1 MTLASRFDIIVIGV
15 YMLLMVAVGII
26 LSYFNKDD
34 SDFFKSG
41 NKMPWW
47 LSGFS
52 FFMTSFSVWTFTG
65 AAGLAYRAPGVAIS
79 MYLINSLS
87 MIFGVLFLARRWRR
101 SRAVTI
107 MSYLSERYGV
117 TTNQVYSWTHLAAAL
132 VQGGIQLLALG
143 TFISVAIGTDLKLTI
158 IVCGLVISLY
168 CLIGGLWAVVVTDTL
183 QFMVLF
189 PCALVV
195 MFLGLYEVGGIS
207 SLIAKAPEGFWR
219 IHTQEFDWKYL
230 LAYGVMMSFAFNS
243 GAAAQRFFSVKDE
256 KEARKVALLSMF
268 LLMTTPAVFLLPP
281 IISRILELDLASI
294 TLGLSAP
301 HEAAYIGFCLQYL
314 PQGAIGI
321 MLAAMLAATMSSLS
335 STFNAYAA
343 VITEDIIR
351 QIFWKKASGKA
362 LLLIGRLTTL
372 LFGALVIGAAIAQA
386 KSKGGVFGLMMTF
399 SGVVVVPAG
408 IPIVIGLL
416 YRATPPWAGIASY
429 LTGLGVGVLYLWLGK
444 EITFTQ
450 QVFFIGGISAVI
462 YFVPGL
468 FLKPKGE
475 YKKSLDRLFAK
486 LATPVK
492 PEEIGDT
499 EATDVSS
506 FRITGWTTVGMGAAV
521 MCLALLDLPLS
532 GRLINL
538 AIGLLIGLTGGFL
551 LLSSKI
557 VARRAKSASTNTQW
571 QV

>member
-1 MTLASRFDIIVIGV
+1 
-15 YMLLMVAVGII
+15 MLLMVAVGVI
-26 LSYFNKDD
+26 LSFFNKDD

-79 MYLINSLS
+79 MYLTNALV
-87 MIFGVLFLARRWRR
+87 MIFGVWFLAGRWRR
-101 SRAVTI
+101 SRAKTI

-143 TFISVAIGTDLKLTI
+143 TFISVAMGTDLKLTI
-158 IVCGLVISLY
+158 IGCGLVISIY

-189 PCALVV
+189 PIAVVV
-195 MFLGLYEVGGIS
+195 MVLGLYEVGGIS
-207 SLIAKAPEGFWR
+207 SLVTKVPEGFWQ
-219 IHTQEFDWKYL
+219 IQTQEFDWKYL
-230 LAYGVMMSFAFNS
+230 LAYAVVMAFAFNS
-243 GAAAQRFFSVKDE
+243 GSAAQRYFSVKDE
-256 KEARKVALLSMF
+256 REARKVALLTMI
-268 LLMTTPAVFLLPP
+268 LLITTPFVFLLPP

-301 HEAAYIGFCLQYL
+301 QEAAYVGFCLQYL
-314 PQGAIGI
+314 PRGAIGI

-351 QIFWKKASGKA
+351 QIFWKNASGKA

-372 LFGALVIGAAIAQA
+372 LFGGLVIAAAIAQS

-399 SGVVVVPAG
+399 SGVVIIPAG
-408 IPIVIGLL
+408 IPIVIGLI
-416 YRATPPWAGIASY
+416 YRSAPRWAAIASY
-429 LTGLGVGVLYLWLGK
+429 LTGLCVGILYLLLGK

-462 YFVPGL
+462 YFLPGL
-468 FLKPKGE
+468 FFKPRAE
-475 YKKSLDRLFAK
+475 YKKSLDKLFTK
-486 LATPVK
+486 LTTPVTR
-492 PEEIGDT
+492 EEVGDT
-499 EATDVSS
+499 RATDRGS
-506 FRITGWTTVGMGAAV
+506 FSITGWTTVGMGVAV
-521 MCLALLDLPLS
+521 MSLALQELPLS
-532 GRLINL
+532 GRMIIMV
-538 AIGLLIGLTGGFL
+538 IGLLIGLIGAFL
-551 LLSSKI
+551 LVSSRI
-557 VARRAKSASTNTQW
+557 VTKTPKTL
-571 QV
+571 